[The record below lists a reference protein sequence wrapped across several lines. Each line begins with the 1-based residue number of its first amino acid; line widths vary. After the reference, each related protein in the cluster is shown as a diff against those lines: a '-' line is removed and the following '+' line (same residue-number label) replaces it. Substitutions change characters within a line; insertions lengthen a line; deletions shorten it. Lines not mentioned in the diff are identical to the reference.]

1 MQIMMSDRE
10 VEILREA
17 LTSYLPE
24 LRREVARTEAKDYR
38 HALVERE
45 ELLESLLRRLEPA
58 DG

>member
-1 MQIMMSDRE
+1 MQITITDHEAR
-10 VEILREA
+10 ILREA

-24 LRREVARTEAKDYR
+24 LRREVARTDAKDYR

-45 ELLESLLRRLEPA
+45 DMLEALLRRLEDQ